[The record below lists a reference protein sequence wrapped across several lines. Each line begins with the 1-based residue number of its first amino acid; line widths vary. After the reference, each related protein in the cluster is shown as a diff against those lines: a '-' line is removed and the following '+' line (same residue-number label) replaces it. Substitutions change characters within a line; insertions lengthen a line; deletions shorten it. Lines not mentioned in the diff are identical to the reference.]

1 MRHVSP
7 DSVSFSAP
15 AARLRGVMMS
25 LRKPAIATAVVLAG
39 LVAGWWWLFAR
50 AMPVSTVPATRGT
63 AVEIVYGTGAVE
75 PIRWAKVASVVRDR
89 IVEICDCEGKAVTKG
104 EVLVRLDDR
113 ELRAG
118 LEELRAREQFIKRE
132 MDRATELIA
141 KGAATTQAYERTSMD
156 LRQIQALIAVQV
168 EKIADYTIV
177 APMDGIVLR
186 RDGEIGEI
194 AEAGQILLRIGV
206 PKPLQVVA
214 EVNEEDI
221 PRVAVGQSAL
231 FRTDAFVNRR
241 LEGRVREITPMG
253 DPVAKTY
260 RVKISLPDDTPLK
273 PGMSVEVNIV
283 TRQKENALLVPA
295 DAVQGG
301 SVFVLDGAAARK
313 REVAVGIRGTRATE
327 IESGLVEGERVIAP
341 LPTGLA
347 DGQRVNAVARQ

>member
-1 MRHVSP
+1 
-7 DSVSFSAP
+7 
-15 AARLRGVMMS
+15 
-25 LRKPAIATAVVLAG
+25 
-39 LVAGWWWLFAR
+39 
-50 AMPVSTVPATRGT
+50 
-63 AVEIVYGTGAVE
+63 
-75 PIRWAKVASVVRDR
+75 
-89 IVEICDCEGKAVTKG
+89 
-104 EVLVRLDDR
+104 
-113 ELRAG
+113 
-118 LEELRAREQFIKRE
+118 
-132 MDRATELIA
+132 
-141 KGAATTQAYERTSMD
+141 
-156 LRQIQALIAVQV
+156 
-168 EKIADYTIV
+168 
-177 APMDGIVLR
+177 
-186 RDGEIGEI
+186 
-194 AEAGQILLRIGV
+194 
-206 PKPLQVVA
+206 LQVVA